1 MSQQKALF
9 FLRHYNDI
17 DHITPVIYK
26 WSQLTGIPARVLIR
40 TNPDYLQDYRIQFLQ
55 QQPNVSVSWIGEF
68 LNDQEL
74 RALNL
79 APALSEKD
87 RRSPLKL
94 ASRAWERFVARP
106 AASVEDTYGADLG
119 ERILSKELAGVD
131 QSIVVF
137 DWVSL
142 SETQLK
148 FVQPMI
154 DAAHRRGFVTIS
166 LPHGDS
172 PYANRMFKVEDLNY
186 ADWEHYGN
194 NPFDH
199 VVVPN
204 PLTATRYLPCRPAER
219 VHTLGSPRYNREWL
233 DILDPLIPDF
243 TTPKGDDK
251 LKVVLFLRNPRFT
264 IYWEELVHAMK
275 LITQFPEVHL
285 LVKHHTRG
293 DAAKTDLVLEGIDF
307 DPAHTP
313 NLEVV
318 YDDIHSASLI
328 RWADVV
334 LDLGTSVVNEA
345 IVRGKPVLALEYLHA
360 NISTTAHYLP
370 GTAMYCRD
378 DLYDSIAALIK
389 DRSTRRYSEDDRQ
402 YFVREMVEHPDEH
415 VLERFVRFLQSQL
428 SEKVPQDATA

>member
-1 MSQQKALF
+1 MSKQKALF

-26 WSQLTGIPARVLIR
+26 WAHLTGIPAGVLIR
-40 TNPDYLQDYRIQFLQ
+40 TGRNYLQDYRIRFLQ
-55 QQPNVSVSWIGEF
+55 QQPNVSVSWIGEY
-68 LNDQEL
+68 LSAREL

-79 APALSEKD
+79 APALSRKE
-87 RRSPLKL
+87 RRNPLRL
-94 ASRAWERFVARP
+94 VARAWERFVSP
-106 AASVEDTYGADLG
+106 APISLEDAYSNDLG
-119 ERILSKELAGVD
+119 ERILSKEFADANGGV
-131 QSIVVF
+131 VVF

-142 SETQLK
+142 SETQRK
-148 FVQPMI
+148 FAQAVI
-154 DAAHRRGFVTIS
+154 EAAHRRGFVTIS

-172 PYANRMFKVEDLNY
+172 PYANRMFKIEDLNY
-186 ADWEHYGN
+186 NAWEHYGN

-243 TTPKGDDK
+243 TTPKGEGN
-251 LKVVLFLRNPRFT
+251 LKVVLFLRNPHFT
-264 IYWEELVHAMK
+264 IYWEELVRAMK

-285 LVKHHTRG
+285 VVKHHTR
-293 DAAKTDLVLEGIDF
+293 DDTAKTDPTLESVGF
-307 DPAHTP
+307 DPRRTP

-318 YDDIHSASLI
+318 YDDVHSPSLI

-370 GTAMYCRD
+370 QTAMYCRD
-378 DLYDSIAALIK
+378 HLYDAIAALIK
-389 DRSTRRYSEDDRQ
+389 NPSTRLYSEEERQ
-402 YFVREMVEHPDEH
+402 RFIHEMVEYPDEH
-415 VLERFVRFLQSQL
+415 VLERYVRFLQDHM
-428 SEKVPQDATA
+428 SEKVPQRAKA

>member
-1 MSQQKALF
+1 MPKQKALF

-26 WSQLTGIPARVLIR
+26 WAHLTDIPARVVIR
-40 TNPDYLQDYRIQFLQ
+40 TDRAYLEDYRIRFLQ
-55 QQPNVSVSWIGEF
+55 QQPNVSISWIGEF
-68 LNDQEL
+68 LTEQEL
-74 RALNL
+74 DALHLASAPPKRGRRELWQRVARALRRL
-79 APALSEKD
+79 IAP
-87 RRSPLKL
+87 PP
-94 ASRAWERFVARP
+94 ASL
-106 AASVEDTYGADLG
+106 EDAYSAQLG
-119 ERILSKELAGVD
+119 ERILNCEFADTEEG
-131 QSIVVF
+131 IVVF
-137 DWVSL
+137 DWISL
-142 SETQLK
+142 AETQLR
-148 FVQPMI
+148 FAQLMI
-154 DAAHRRGFVTIS
+154 EAAHRRGLVTIS

-186 ADWEHYGN
+186 KDWEHYGN

-204 PLTATRYLPCRPAER
+204 PLTATRYLPCRPADR
-219 VHTLGSPRYNREWL
+219 VHVLGSPRYNREWL

-243 TTPKGDDK
+243 TTPKGEGK

-264 IYWEELVHAMK
+264 IYWEELVRAMK

-285 LVKHHTRG
+285 VVKHHTRG
-293 DAAKTDLVLEGIDF
+293 DAAKTDLVLESIDF
-307 DPAHTP
+307 DPRCTP

-318 YDDIHSASLI
+318 YEDVHSPSLI

-370 GTAMYCRD
+370 ATAMYCRD
-378 DLYDSIAALIK
+378 HLYDAIATLIK
-389 DRSTRRYSEDDRQ
+389 DPSTRLYSEEERWH
-402 YFVREMVEHPDEH
+402 FIHEMVEYPDEH
-415 VLERFVRFLQSQL
+415 VLERYVRFLQSRM
-428 SEKVPQDATA
+428 SEKVPQHATA

>member
-1 MSQQKALF
+1 MPDQKALF

-17 DHITPVIYK
+17 DHITPVVYK
-26 WSQLTGIPARVLIR
+26 WAHLTGIPARVVIR
-40 TNPDYLQDYRIQFLQ
+40 TDRTYLQDYRIRFLQ

-68 LNDQEL
+68 LTEQEL
-74 RALNL
+74 RAMNL
-79 APALSEKD
+79 VPALSPRE
-87 RRSPLKL
+87 RRNPLRL
-94 ASRAWERFVARP
+94 AARLRERLTAPRHT
-106 AASVEDTYGADLG
+106 SLEDAYGAHLG
-119 ERILSKELAGVD
+119 ERILSREFANANEGV
-131 QSIVVF
+131 VVF

-148 FVQPMI
+148 FVRPMI
-154 DAAHRRGFVTIS
+154 EAAHRRGFVTIS

-186 ADWEHYGN
+186 KDCEHYGN

-204 PLTATRYLPCRPAER
+204 PLTATRYLPCRPADR
-219 VHTLGSPRYNREWL
+219 VHVLGSPRYNREWL

-243 TTPKGDDK
+243 TTPQSEGK

-264 IYWEELVHAMK
+264 IYWEELVRALK

-285 LVKHHTRG
+285 VVKHHTRG
-293 DAAKTDLVLEGIDF
+293 DAAETDLALESIDF
-307 DPAHTP
+307 DPRRVP

-318 YDDIHSASLI
+318 YEDVHSPSLI

-360 NISTTAHYLP
+360 NVSTTAHYLP

-378 DLYDSIAALIK
+378 HLYDAIVALIK
-389 DRSTRRYSEDDRQ
+389 DPSTRLYSEEERQ
-402 YFVREMVEHPDEH
+402 RFVHEMVEYPDEH
-415 VLERFVRFLQSQL
+415 VLERYVRFLQSHMSQ
-428 SEKVPQDATA
+428 KVPQYATA

>member
-1 MSQQKALF
+1 MPKQKALF

-26 WSQLTGIPARVLIR
+26 WAHLTNIPARVLIR
-40 TNPDYLQDYRIQFLQ
+40 TDPAYLQDYRIRFLS
-55 QQPNVSVSWIGEF
+55 QQPNVSVSWIGEY
-68 LNDQEL
+68 LTEQEV
-74 RALNL
+74 RTLNL
-79 APALSEKD
+79 APTLTAQE
-87 RRSPLKL
+87 RRNPLRL
-94 ASRAWERFVARP
+94 AIRAWERLTAFRHT
-106 AASVEDTYGADLG
+106 SLEDAYSTYLG
-119 ERILSKELAGVD
+119 ERILSREFAEGEAG
-131 QSIVVF
+131 IVVF

-142 SETQLK
+142 GEVQLK
-148 FVQPMI
+148 FAQALI

-186 ADWEHYGN
+186 DSWEHYGN

-204 PLTATRYLPCRPAER
+204 PLTATRYLPCRSAER
-219 VHTLGSPRYNREWL
+219 VHVLGSPRYNREWL
-233 DILDPLIPDF
+233 DTLDPLIPDF
-243 TTPKGDDK
+243 TTPKGEGK

-264 IYWEELVHAMK
+264 IYWEELVRAMK
-275 LITQFPEVHL
+275 LITQFPQVHL
-285 LVKHHTRG
+285 VVKHHTRG
-293 DAAKTDLVLEGIDF
+293 DAAKTDLALESINF
-307 DPAHTP
+307 DPHRTP

-318 YDDIHSASLI
+318 YDDVHSPSLI

-370 GTAMYCRD
+370 GTAMHCRD
-378 DLYDSIAALIK
+378 HLYDAIAALIK
-389 DRSTRRYSEDDRQ
+389 DPTTRLYTEEERQ
-402 YFVREMVEHPDEH
+402 HFIHEMVEYPDEH
-415 VLERFVRFLQSQL
+415 VLERYAHFLQGCI
-428 SEKVPQDATA
+428 SEKVPQYATA